1 MKQNCFCW
9 QRYISV
15 KLVEYH
21 LIYRHFVALLYNR
34 LSWGS
39 HSWGSRKC
47 MFYMTTSLT
56 TRGEML
62 IQHWS
67 ACSCAVDLRWTGLLF
82 HRFWLK
88 WFFLK
93 FKQKCSN
100 KRSITLPVARNNN
113 FHPIGSGL
121 CVERSPWRVIHIFLG
136 HFSNSKFDLPV
147 HFNGKRPRRVKKKYV
162 KYLLFFRHNII

>member
-1 MKQNCFCW
+1 M
-9 QRYISV
+9 
-15 KLVEYH
+15 EYH

-47 MFYMTTSLT
+47 MFYILDHKRWNDNSTL
-56 TRGEML
+56 ECML
-62 IQHWS
+62 LCGRPS
-67 ACSCAVDLRWTGLLF
+67 V
-82 HRFWLK
+82 HRFIVSQVLVEVIL
-88 WFFLK
+88 FLK